1 MSDMRE
7 NNSDGQ
13 QGDRRKAIILHEPG
27 HRGLQHFNRLLLVA
41 FVSLMLIIVM
51 LGYLLFPANNILH
64 DFERR
69 QIQVKQVDISKIP
82 MNPVLSAE
90 INALK
95 AQLVGLVSGSIE
107 SKLNILEAS
116 VRSGKVSADDLHTIE
131 DVKNDLQVLK
141 TYSKTGA
148 GRLIA
153 IKQEPPPPP
162 VSEVSKALLQ
172 EMSQLKNLIYVS
184 IASCGLM
191 LAAVAGIWLK
201 ARYRLGY
208 QRPRLKEQR
217 KKLLGHK

>member
-13 QGDRRKAIILHEPG
+13 HTDRRKAIILHEPG
-27 HRGLQHFNRLLLVA
+27 RGLQHFNRLLLVA

-51 LGYLLFPANNILH
+51 LGYLLFPANDILN

-69 QIQVKQVDISKIP
+69 QMQVKQVDISKIP

-90 INALK
+90 IDALK

-116 VRSGKVSADDLHTIE
+116 VRSGKVSADDLHTIQ

-201 ARYRLGY
+201 SRYRLEH
-208 QRPRLKEQR
+208 QRPPLKEQK
-217 KKLLGHK
+217 KKLLGRK

>member
-13 QGDRRKAIILHEPG
+13 HADRRKAIILHEPA
-27 HRGLQHFNRLLLVA
+27 HWGLQHFNRLLLVA
-41 FVSLMLIIVM
+41 FVSLMLIIIV
-51 LGYLLFPANNILH
+51 LGYLLFPANYILH

-69 QIQVKQVDISKIP
+69 QIQAKPVDISKIP

-90 INALK
+90 IDALK

-116 VRSGKVSADDLHTIE
+116 VRSGKVSADDLHTIQQ
-131 DVKNDLQVLK
+131 VKNDLQVLK

-201 ARYRLGY
+201 ARYRLEF
-208 QRPRLKEQR
+208 QRPSLKEQK
-217 KKLLGHK
+217 KKLLGGK